1 MKPTKRPQGRPRLP
15 ESKRRNR
22 YFCVNCT
29 ASELKMIETKAK
41 RMGVPMSTLV
51 RTAVEKLNVD

>member
-1 MKPTKRPQGRPRLP
+1 MNQTKRSQGRPRLP
-15 ESKRRNR
+15 ESKRRSK

-51 RTAVEKLNVD
+51 RTAVEKFKVG